1 MDDKYNGEN
10 WIDFKELKQ
19 SVTMEMVLKDYGLW
33 DKLKKSGNN
42 LVGCCPI
49 HKGSNPR
56 QFSVD
61 PVKSIYNCFGNCKS
75 GGNVLDFVSKKTSQN
90 R

>member
-1 MDDKYNGEN
+1 MDEKYNGEN

-42 LVGCCPI
+42 LAGCCPI

-75 GGNVLDFVSKKTSQN
+75 PGP
-90 R
+90 